1 MCCRAECSRS
11 LKVSDATDIDGH
23 ANRDYAS
30 RGHISKLM
38 ELFFRIAGKQ
48 DSTILSAFLKD
59 II

>member
-1 MCCRAECSRS
+1 